1 MKFRLVILLCAI
13 SITTFSQKDSILF
26 KSGNKKELTHD
37 YAGAVI
43 DWTKALKINPKFEEA
58 YYKRAI
64 AEVLNLQDYKAAIN
78 DFSKVIEIDP
88 SRELAYVNRGQSE
101 YALHALKYAIED
113 FSKAIELNPKNG
125 YAYCSRAVAKF
136 DAGDRQSVCAD
147 FNKAIEL
154 GYRQAATIKKD
165 YCH

>member
-1 MKFRLVILLCAI
+1 MKSFFFILLIAF
-13 SITTFSQKDSILF
+13 SVNVFSQKDSILF
-26 KSGNKKELTHD
+26 RSGNKKELAHD
-37 YAGAVI
+37 YAGAVV

-78 DFSKVIEIDP
+78 DFSKVIELNP
-88 SRELAYVNRGQSE
+88 KRELAYVNRGQAE

-136 DAGDRQSVCAD
+136 DSGDRQSVCSD
-147 FNKAIEL
+147 FNIAIDL
-154 GYRQAATIKKD
+154 GYRQAAVIKKD